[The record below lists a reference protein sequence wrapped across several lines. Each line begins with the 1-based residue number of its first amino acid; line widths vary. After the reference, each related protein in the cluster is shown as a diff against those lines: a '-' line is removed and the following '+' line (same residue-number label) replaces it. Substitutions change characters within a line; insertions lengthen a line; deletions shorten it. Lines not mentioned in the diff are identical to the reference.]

1 LRDSKVKKILI
12 INGNPAR
19 ERKTLC
25 TSLAE
30 AYENGAKESGNNV
43 KSIALTTLAFDP
55 ILYEGYNKDQPLE
68 PDLKMLRDAMV
79 KAEHWVLV
87 FPLWMGLPPALV
99 KGFLERT
106 ITRGFA
112 FEYSGKYPVALPV
125 LKGKT
130 VHIIIT
136 CGMPRL
142 IYRWFSGQPT
152 SKALHTLFKLC
163 GMKVTGITVC
173 GSVAEHSPEAL
184 ERYGR
189 YIGHVQQL
197 GEGGK

>member
-1 LRDSKVKKILI
+1 MKKILI

-25 TSLAE
+25 AALVD
-30 AYENGAKESGNNV
+30 AYANGAKASGNNV
-43 KSIALTTLAFDP
+43 KSVALATVTFDP
-55 ILYEGYNKDQPLE
+55 ILHEGYNKDQPLE
-68 PDLKMLRDAMV
+68 PDLQMLREAMV
-79 KAEHWVLV
+79 EADHWVLV

-125 LKGKT
+125 LKGKS

-136 CGMPRL
+136 CGMPRFV
-142 IYRWFSGQPT
+142 YRWFSGQPT
-152 SKALHTLFKLC
+152 SKALRTLFKLC
-163 GMKVTGITVC
+163 GMKVTGITVY

-184 ERYGR
+184 ERYSR
-189 YIGHVQQL
+189 YIEDARGL
-197 GEGGK
+197 GKAAK

>member
-1 LRDSKVKKILI
+1 MKKILI

-25 TSLAE
+25 AALAD
-30 AYENGAKESGNNV
+30 AYANGAKASGNDV
-43 KSIALTTLAFDP
+43 KSLALTALTFDP

-68 PDLKMLRDAMV
+68 PDLHMLRDAMV
-79 KAEHWVLV
+79 QAEHWVLV

-99 KGFLERT
+99 KGFLERI

-112 FEYSGKYPVALPV
+112 FEYKGYWPTALPAF
-125 LKGKT
+125 KGKS

-136 CGMPRL
+136 CGMPRF

-152 SKALHTLFKLC
+152 SKALRTLFKLC
-163 GMKVTGITVC
+163 GMKVTGITIC
-173 GSVAEHSPEAL
+173 GLVVDHSTKSSK
-184 ERYGR
+184 RYGR
-189 YIGHVQQL
+189 YIDDVRQL
-197 GEGGK
+197 GNEAR

>member
-1 LRDSKVKKILI
+1 MKKILI

-25 TSLAE
+25 AALAE
-30 AYENGAKESGNNV
+30 AYANGAKASGSDV
-43 KSIALTTLAFDP
+43 KSIALTTLTFDP

-68 PDLKMLRDAMV
+68 PDLQMLRDAMV
-79 KAEHWVLV
+79 QAEHWVLV

-112 FEYSGKYPVALPV
+112 FEYNGKYPVALPV
-125 LKGKT
+125 LKGKS

-136 CGMPRL
+136 CGMPRFV
-142 IYRWFSGQPT
+142 YRWLSGQPT
-152 SKALHTLFKLC
+152 SKALRTLFKLC

-173 GSVAEHSPEAL
+173 GSVAEHSPEATKRY
-184 ERYGR
+184 ERYIDAAR
-189 YIGHVQQL
+189 EL
-197 GEGGK
+197 GNEAK

>member
-1 LRDSKVKKILI
+1 MKKILI

-25 TSLAE
+25 ASLAD
-30 AYENGAKESGNNV
+30 AYAQGAEKSGYV
-43 KSIALTTLAFDP
+43 IKRVELAKLIFDP
-55 ILYEGYNKDQPLE
+55 ILHEGYNKDQPLE
-68 PDLKMLRDAMV
+68 PDLQMLRKAMV
-79 KAEHWVLV
+79 QAEHWVLI

-112 FEYSGKYPVALPV
+112 FEYKGYWPTALPAF
-125 LKGKT
+125 KGKS

-136 CGMPRL
+136 CGMPRF
-142 IYRWFSGQPT
+142 IYRWLSGQPT
-152 SKALHTLFKLC
+152 SKALLTLFKLC

-173 GSVAEHSPEAL
+173 GSVAEHSPESL
-184 ERYGR
+184 KRYGR
-189 YIGHVQQL
+189 YIDQAQQL

>member
-1 LRDSKVKKILI
+1 MVKKILI

-19 ERKTLC
+19 ERNTLC
-25 TSLAE
+25 AALTD
-30 AYENGAKESGNNV
+30 AYENGAKASGNDV
-43 KSIALTTLAFDP
+43 KSVSLATLIFDP
-55 ILYEGYNKDQPLE
+55 ILHEGYNKDQLLE
-68 PDLKMLRDAMV
+68 PDLQMLREAMV
-79 KAEHWVLV
+79 QADHWVLV

-125 LKGKT
+125 LKGKS

-136 CGMPRL
+136 CGMPRF

-152 SKALHTLFKLC
+152 SKALRTLFKLC
-163 GMKVTGITVC
+163 GMTVTGITVC
-173 GSVAEHSPEAL
+173 GSVGEHSVDASKRY
-184 ERYGR
+184 ERYIEDAR
-189 YIGHVQQL
+189 HL
-197 GEGGK
+197 GNEVK